1 MRHSN
6 NSSNRALRRLKAHRR
21 RDNNRLALHPS
32 KDSTRVYMK
41 QDRRMMRKSASV
53 LLGLFALSALNAC
66 SKGDNASAAETAK
79 AETMVVGPE
88 NISVVTNGSIMTGPS
103 ISGTLEP
110 DREAVLRAQV
120 SGSVLQTYAD
130 QGQAVNAGTVLAR
143 LDASGIQDAYFSS
156 RAALVAAR
164 NAADVAAKDLARNEK
179 LLTAGAIA
187 ERDIDQSRRT
197 SIAAQ
202 AALED
207 AKSRLASAEKTYRS
221 TTVTAPF
228 NGIVSERP
236 VSAGDVV
243 QPGTALFTVVD
254 PSSMRLEASVP
265 AEQLASIRIG
275 VPVSFTV
282 SGYPGRLFV
291 GRITRINPTA
301 DPTTRQVRIYV
312 SIPNEG
318 RALVAGLF
326 ANGRMSTATKMGMVV
341 PQSAVDVRG
350 SIPSVIR
357 VKQGKA
363 EKVTVKIGLTDKT
376 SETLEILSGLQP
388 GDTLLLG
395 AALGIT
401 PGTPVRISA
410 PTAGSTANSVK
421 GS

>member
-1 MRHSN
+1 
-6 NSSNRALRRLKAHRR
+6 
-21 RDNNRLALHPS
+21 
-32 KDSTRVYMK
+32 MK
-41 QDRRMMRKSASV
+41 LDRSISRKSAAF
-53 LLGLFALSALNAC
+53 LLGLSALTAFSAC
-66 SKGDNASAAETAK
+66 SKSDKVSAAETAK

-88 NISVVTNGSIMTGPS
+88 NITVAANGSIMTGPS

-143 LDASGIQDAYFSS
+143 IDASGIQDAYTSA
-156 RAALVAAR
+156 RAGLVSAR

-179 LLTAGAIA
+179 LLAAGAIA

-207 AKSRLASAEKTYRS
+207 ANSRLATAEKAFRS

-228 NGIVSERP
+228 SGVVSERP

-243 QPGTALFTVVD
+243 QPGTALFTIVD

-275 VPVSFTV
+275 VPVDFTV
-282 SGYPGRLFV
+282 SGYPGRQFV

-318 RALVAGLF
+318 RALVGGLF
-326 ANGRMSTATKMGMVV
+326 ATGRMSTATKVGLVV

-350 SIPSVIR
+350 SIPSVMR

-363 EKVTVKIGLTDKT
+363 EKVQVQIGLTDKT
-376 SETLEILSGLQP
+376 SETIEVLSGLQP

-401 PGTPVRISA
+401 PGTLVRVSA
-410 PTAGSTANSVK
+410 PTGSPAANS
-421 GS
+421 GRGG

>member
-1 MRHSN
+1 MKL
-6 NSSNRALRRLKAHRR
+6 NR
-21 RDNNRLALHPS
+21 S
-32 KDSTRVYMK
+32 IS
-41 QDRRMMRKSASV
+41 RKSAAILV
-53 LLGLFALSALNAC
+53 GLAAMSAVNAC
-66 SKGDNASAAETAK
+66 SKSDKVSAAETAK
-79 AETMVVGPE
+79 LETMVVGPE
-88 NISVVTNGSIMTGPS
+88 NITVAANGSIMTGPS

-143 LDASGIQDAYFSS
+143 IDASGIQDAYTSA
-156 RAALVAAR
+156 RAGLVSAR
-164 NAADVAAKDLARNEK
+164 NAADVAAKDLSRNEK
-179 LLTAGAIA
+179 LLAAGAIA
-187 ERDIDQSRRT
+187 ERDIDQSRRA

-207 AKSRLASAEKTYRS
+207 ANSRLATAEKAYRS

-228 NGIVSERP
+228 SGVVSERP

-275 VPVSFTV
+275 VPVNFTV
-282 SGYPGRLFV
+282 SGYPGRQFV

-318 RALVAGLF
+318 RALVGGLF
-326 ANGRMSTATKMGMVV
+326 ANGRMSTATKTGLVV

-350 SIPSVIR
+350 SIPSVMR
-357 VKQGKA
+357 VRQGKA
-363 EKVTVKIGLTDKT
+363 EKVQVQIGLTDKT
-376 SETLEILSGLQP
+376 SETIEVLSGLQA

-395 AALGIT
+395 AAQGIT
-401 PGTPVRISA
+401 PGTLVRISA
-410 PTAGSTANSVK
+410 PTGSPAANSGR

>member
-1 MRHSN
+1 MKR
-6 NSSNRALRRLKAHRR
+6 NRNILRE
-21 RDNNRLALHPS
+21 
-32 KDSTRVYMK
+32 
-41 QDRRMMRKSASV
+41 SAAV
-53 LLGLFALSALNAC
+53 LLSLSALAALNAC
-66 SKGDNASAAETAK
+66 SKGDKASAAETAK

-88 NISVVTNGSIMTGPS
+88 NISVAANGSIMTGPS

-130 QGQAVNAGTVLAR
+130 QGQTVNAGTVLAR
-143 LDASGIQDAYFSS
+143 IDASGIQDAYTSA
-156 RAALVAAR
+156 RAGLVSAR
-164 NAADVAAKDLARNEK
+164 NAADVAAKDLARNET
-179 LLTAGAIA
+179 LLAAGAIA
-187 ERDIDQSRRT
+187 ERDIDQSRRA

-207 AKSRLASAEKTYRS
+207 ANSRLASAEKAYRS

-228 NGIVSERP
+228 SGVVSERP

-275 VPVSFTV
+275 VPVNFTV
-282 SGYPGRLFV
+282 SGYPGRQFV

-318 RALVAGLF
+318 RSLVGGLF
-326 ANGRMSTATKMGMVV
+326 ANGRMSTATKMGLVV

-350 SIPSVIR
+350 TIPSVMR
-357 VKQGKA
+357 VKQGKV
-363 EKVTVKIGLTDKT
+363 EKVQVQIGLTDKT
-376 SETLEILSGLQP
+376 SETIEVLSGLQA

-395 AALGIT
+395 AAQGIT
-401 PGTPVRISA
+401 PGTLIRITAPATQPVVNSGR
-410 PTAGSTANSVK
+410 GS
-421 GS
+421 

>member
-1 MRHSN
+1 MKP
-6 NSSNRALRRLKAHRR
+6 NR
-21 RDNNRLALHPS
+21 NIS
-32 KDSTRVYMK
+32 
-41 QDRRMMRKSASV
+41 RKSAAV
-53 LLGLFALSALNAC
+53 LLGLSAMTVVNAC
-66 SKGDNASAAETAK
+66 SKSDKVSAAETAK
-79 AETMVVGPE
+79 LETMVVGPE
-88 NISVVTNGSIMTGPS
+88 NITVAANGSIMTGPS

-143 LDASGIQDAYFSS
+143 IDASGIQDAYTSA
-156 RAALVAAR
+156 RAGLVSAR

-179 LLTAGAIA
+179 LLAAGAIA
-187 ERDIDQSRRT
+187 ERDIDQSRRA

-207 AKSRLASAEKTYRS
+207 ANSRLATAEKAYRS

-228 NGIVSERP
+228 SGVVSERP

-275 VPVSFTV
+275 VPVNFTV
-282 SGYPGRLFV
+282 SGYPGRQFV

-318 RALVAGLF
+318 RALVGGLF
-326 ANGRMSTATKMGMVV
+326 ANGRMSTATKLGLVV

-350 SIPSVIR
+350 SIPSVMR

-363 EKVTVKIGLTDKT
+363 EKVQVQIGLTDKT
-376 SETLEILSGLQP
+376 SETIEVLSGLQP

-395 AALGIT
+395 AAQGIT
-401 PGTPVRISA
+401 PGTLIRVSA
-410 PTAGSTANSVK
+410 PTESPPANS
-421 GS
+421 GRGI

>member
-1 MRHSN
+1 
-6 NSSNRALRRLKAHRR
+6 
-21 RDNNRLALHPS
+21 
-32 KDSTRVYMK
+32 MK
-41 QDRRMMRKSASV
+41 RDRRILKTSAAV
-53 LLGLFALSALNAC
+53 LLSLSALTVVNAC
-66 SKGDNASAAETAK
+66 SKGDKASASETTK
-79 AETMVVGPE
+79 TETMVVGPE
-88 NISVVTNGSIMTGPS
+88 NIAVAANGSIMTGPS

-143 LDASGIQDAYFSS
+143 IDASGIQDAYNSA
-156 RAALVAAR
+156 RAGLVSAR
-164 NAADVAAKDLARNEK
+164 NAADVAKRDLARNEQ

-187 ERDIDQSRRT
+187 ERDIDQSRRA

-207 AKSRLASAEKTYRS
+207 ANSRLASAEKAYRS
-221 TTVTAPF
+221 TTVTSPF

-275 VPVSFTV
+275 VPVDFTV
-282 SGYPGRLFV
+282 SGYPGRQFV

-318 RALVAGLF
+318 RALVGGLF
-326 ANGRMSTATKMGMVV
+326 ANGRMSTATKMGLVV

-350 SIPSVIR
+350 SIPSVVR
-357 VKQGKA
+357 VRQGKA
-363 EKVTVKIGLTDKT
+363 ELVPVKIGLTDKT
-376 SETLEILSGLQP
+376 SETIEVLSGIQP
-388 GDTLLLG
+388 GDTLLMG
-395 AALGIT
+395 AAMGIT
-401 PGTPVRISA
+401 PGTPIKISA
-410 PTAGSTANSVK
+410 PTASTAANSVR
-421 GS
+421 GN

>member
-1 MRHSN
+1 
-6 NSSNRALRRLKAHRR
+6 
-21 RDNNRLALHPS
+21 
-32 KDSTRVYMK
+32 MK
-41 QDRRMMRKSASV
+41 RDRRILRTSAAV
-53 LLGLFALSALNAC
+53 LLSLSALTVVSAC
-66 SKGDNASAAETAK
+66 SKGDKASASETTK
-79 AETMVVGPE
+79 TETMVVGPE
-88 NISVVTNGSIMTGPS
+88 NIAVAANGSIMTGPS

-143 LDASGIQDAYFSS
+143 IDASGIQDAYNSA
-156 RAALVAAR
+156 RAGLVSAR
-164 NAADVAAKDLARNEK
+164 NAADVAKRDLARNEQ

-187 ERDIDQSRRT
+187 ERDIDQSRRA

-207 AKSRLASAEKTYRS
+207 ANSRLASAEKAYRS
-221 TTVTAPF
+221 TTVTSPF

-275 VPVSFTV
+275 VPVDFTV
-282 SGYPGRLFV
+282 SGYPGRQFV

-318 RALVAGLF
+318 RALVGGLF
-326 ANGRMSTATKMGMVV
+326 ANGRMSTATKMGLVV

-350 SIPSVIR
+350 SIPSVVR
-357 VKQGKA
+357 VRQGKA
-363 EKVTVKIGLTDKT
+363 EKVPVKIGLTDKT
-376 SETLEILSGLQP
+376 SETIEVLSGIQP
-388 GDTLLLG
+388 GDTLLMG
-395 AALGIT
+395 AAMGIT
-401 PGTPVRISA
+401 PGTPIKISA
-410 PTAGSTANSVK
+410 PTASTAANS
-421 GS
+421 GRGN

>member
-1 MRHSN
+1 MKL
-6 NSSNRALRRLKAHRR
+6 NR
-21 RDNNRLALHPS
+21 S
-32 KDSTRVYMK
+32 IS
-41 QDRRMMRKSASV
+41 RKSAAV
-53 LLGLFALSALNAC
+53 LLGLSAMIVVNAC
-66 SKGDNASAAETAK
+66 SKSDKVSAAETAK
-79 AETMVVGPE
+79 LESMVVGPE
-88 NISVVTNGSIMTGPS
+88 NITVAANGSIMTGPS

-143 LDASGIQDAYFSS
+143 IDASGIQDAYTSA
-156 RAALVAAR
+156 RAGLVSAR

-179 LLTAGAIA
+179 LLAAGAIA
-187 ERDIDQSRRT
+187 ERDIDQSRRA

-207 AKSRLASAEKTYRS
+207 ANSRLATAEKAYRS

-228 NGIVSERP
+228 SGVVSERP
-236 VSAGDVV
+236 VSSGDVV

-275 VPVSFTV
+275 VPVDFTV
-282 SGYPGRLFV
+282 SGYPGRQFV

-318 RALVAGLF
+318 RALVGGLF
-326 ANGRMSTATKMGMVV
+326 ANGRMSTATKTGLVV

-350 SIPSVIR
+350 SIPSVMR
-357 VKQGKA
+357 VRQGKA
-363 EKVTVKIGLTDKT
+363 ERVQVQIGLTDKT
-376 SETLEILSGLQP
+376 SETIEVLSGVQA

-395 AALGIT
+395 AAQGIT
-401 PGTPVRISA
+401 PGTLVRISA
-410 PTAGSTANSVK
+410 PTGSPAANSGR

>member
-1 MRHSN
+1 MKL
-6 NSSNRALRRLKAHRR
+6 NR
-21 RDNNRLALHPS
+21 NIS
-32 KDSTRVYMK
+32 
-41 QDRRMMRKSASV
+41 RKSAAV
-53 LLGLFALSALNAC
+53 LLGLSAMTAVNAC
-66 SKGDNASAAETAK
+66 SKSDKVSAAETAK
-79 AETMVVGPE
+79 LETMVVGPE
-88 NISVVTNGSIMTGPS
+88 NITVATNGSIMTGPS

-143 LDASGIQDAYFSS
+143 IDASGIQDAYTSA
-156 RAALVAAR
+156 RAGLVSAR

-179 LLTAGAIA
+179 LLAAGAIA
-187 ERDIDQSRRT
+187 ERDIDQSRRS

-207 AKSRLASAEKTYRS
+207 ANSRLATAEKAYRS

-228 NGIVSERP
+228 SGVVSERP

-275 VPVSFTV
+275 VPVNFTV
-282 SGYPGRLFV
+282 SGYPGRQFV

-318 RALVAGLF
+318 RALVGGLF
-326 ANGRMSTATKMGMVV
+326 ANGRMSTATKMGLVV

-350 SIPSVIR
+350 SIPSVMR

-363 EKVTVKIGLTDKT
+363 EKIQVQIGLTDKT
-376 SETLEILSGLQP
+376 SETIEVLSGLQA

-395 AALGIT
+395 AAQGIT
-401 PGTPVRISA
+401 PGTLVRISA
-410 PTAGSTANSVK
+410 PAGSPAANSGR

>member
-1 MRHSN
+1 MKL
-6 NSSNRALRRLKAHRR
+6 NR
-21 RDNNRLALHPS
+21 S
-32 KDSTRVYMK
+32 IS
-41 QDRRMMRKSASV
+41 RKSAAV
-53 LLGLFALSALNAC
+53 LLGLSAMIVVNAC
-66 SKGDNASAAETAK
+66 SKSDKVSAAETAK
-79 AETMVVGPE
+79 LETMVVGPE
-88 NISVVTNGSIMTGPS
+88 NITVASNGSIMTGPS

-130 QGQAVNAGTVLAR
+130 QGQAVNSGTVLAR
-143 LDASGIQDAYFSS
+143 IDASGIQDAYTSA
-156 RAALVAAR
+156 RAGLVSAR

-179 LLTAGAIA
+179 LLAAGAIA
-187 ERDIDQSRRT
+187 ERDIDQSRRA

-207 AKSRLASAEKTYRS
+207 ANSRLATAEKAYRS

-228 NGIVSERP
+228 SGVVSERP
-236 VSAGDVV
+236 VSSGDVV

-275 VPVSFTV
+275 VPVNFTV
-282 SGYPGRLFV
+282 SGYPGRQFV

-318 RALVAGLF
+318 RALVGGLF
-326 ANGRMSTATKMGMVV
+326 ANGRMSTATKMGLVV
-341 PQSAVDVRG
+341 PQSAIDVRG
-350 SIPSVIR
+350 SIPSVLR
-357 VKQGKA
+357 VRQGKA
-363 EKVTVKIGLTDKT
+363 EKVPVKIGLTDKT
-376 SETLEILSGLQP
+376 SETIEVLSGLQP
-388 GDTLLLG
+388 GDTLLMG
-395 AALGIT
+395 AAMGIT
-401 PGTPVRISA
+401 PGTPIRISA
-410 PTAGSTANSVK
+410 PTAAAAANSGK